1 MSGSFKEKAKSILKS
16 NDRGGFTVPTSNLYP
31 YQWNWDSAFA
41 ALGFATFDRNR
52 AWCEL
57 ELLFEA
63 QWEDGMLPHIV
74 FRNDDP
80 RYFPGPSFWQSG
92 TTPPTSGHSQPPVTA
107 SIVWSLVQSGDHSDL
122 ERARKLFPSLLKFH
136 NWFHC
141 ARDPDGTGLIG
152 IIHPW
157 ASGRDNSPDWD
168 FGMAGIEV
176 ADDLGDY
183 KRQDTNFVDAE
194 ERPTSDQ
201 YDRYL
206 TLIKFGREHN
216 WDQQL
221 ITKKGPFLVADPGIN
236 FILMRADRDLL
247 QLAGRLGIEDCKET
261 IESWIAK
268 SREACRSLWNPDIE
282 CYAARDMK
290 SGQFSEGI
298 SNAAMLAFYA
308 DAGSEREYEKLARH
322 AEEIL
327 QIAKYAFPSWD
338 PRHDRFDSR
347 RYWRGPTWAIMN
359 YMIAEGM
366 AEQGFDDL
374 AARIHHDTLQLIQT
388 SGFCEYF
395 DPITGDGLGGQL
407 FTWTA
412 AILLVLA
419 DSSSVK

>member
-1 MSGSFKEKAKSILKS
+1 
-16 NDRGGFTVPTSNLYP
+16 
-31 YQWNWDSAFA
+31 
-41 ALGFATFDRNR
+41 
-52 AWCEL
+52 
-57 ELLFEA
+57 
-63 QWEDGMLPHIV
+63 
-74 FRNDDP
+74 
-80 RYFPGPSFWQSG
+80 
-92 TTPPTSGHSQPPVTA
+92 
-107 SIVWSLVQSGDHSDL
+107 
-122 ERARKLFPSLLKFH
+122 
-136 NWFHC
+136 
-141 ARDPDGTGLIG
+141 
-152 IIHPW
+152 
-157 ASGRDNSPDWD
+157 
-168 FGMAGIEV
+168 MAGIEV

-282 CYAARDMK
+282 CYAARDMR

-298 SNAAMLAFYA
+298 SSAAMLAFYA

-366 AEQGFDDL
+366 AG
-374 AARIHHDTLQLIQT
+374 
-388 SGFCEYF
+388 
-395 DPITGDGLGGQL
+395 TG
-407 FTWTA
+407 
-412 AILLVLA
+412 I
-419 DSSSVK
+419 